1 MRSWV
6 FGRGEGTRLRRNR
19 WASLKDAEKLTK
31 GLEDLVGQ
39 LRSELTNGNV
49 DFEKL
54 VSIPDQISESADGI
68 AETFS
73 NVNDALM
80 SRIEQ
85 PAAQARRPDGRP
97 PRPPRGVDDD
107 G

>member
-1 MRSWV
+1 M
-6 FGRGEGTRLRRNR
+6 
-19 WASLKDAEKLTK
+19 ASLKDAEQLTK
-31 GLEDLVGQ
+31 NLEDLVGQ
-39 LRSELTNGNV
+39 LRSELTNGKV

-54 VSIPDQISESADGI
+54 VSISDQISESADGI

-73 NVNDALM
+73 SVNDALM

-85 PAAQARRPDGRP
+85 AGGGGSRAGRQASKAGS
-97 PRPPRGVDDD
+97 RG